1 MDALRTKSLLKIT
14 VIDSRIIQALSAA
27 LDDYTTDQ
35 RGDVGS
41 LVRIQAIEV
50 VAVGWRKGLLGEED
64 DKRQLLTRVC
74 RLAAEKLDKVRF
86 HAWLC
91 IQEVLGPEYFSISYV
106 DLPCRIS
113 QRMLRP

>member
-1 MDALRTKSLLKIT
+1 MNALGIKLLLRIAVLDSKI
-14 VIDSRIIQALSAA
+14 VRAVSAA

-50 VAVGWRKGLLGEED
+50 VATAWRKGLLGEEVV
-64 DKRQLLTRVC
+64 KRELLVRVC
-74 RLAAEKLDKVRF
+74 RLAAEKMDKVRF

-91 IQEVLGPEYFSISYV
+91 LQEVLG
-106 DLPCRIS
+106 
-113 QRMLRP
+113 QRHFPVA